1 MSVEARFWQQAGY
14 MKTQCRLC
22 PHRCKL
28 APNEKGK
35 CGVRI
40 NEDGVLRSL
49 IYGMCAAVSEDPI
62 EKKPLFHVYP
72 GSKVLSVGTVGCN
85 LFCQHCQN
93 WSLSRGDPE
102 LGRFNRMMPDSVVRI
117 AKASGCRG
125 VAFTYN
131 EPTVW
136 MEFVIDTLRLAK
148 DAGLYTSVVSN
159 GYVESKPWEELCC
172 FLDAANIDVK
182 AFSDCFYHEVC
193 GGHLQPVLETISI
206 AHKKD
211 VHVELTYLII
221 PGKNDNTEELEKFC
235 FWVKNELGV
244 DVPIHFT
251 AFHPDGKMRD
261 VPPTPLGK
269 LKKAADIARNTGLH
283 YVYIGNVLESGSED
297 TICPNCGSILIERH
311 GYKTIV
317 HQLVDS
323 RCGKCGFNIPL
334 LGAQTL

>member
-1 MSVEARFWQQAGY
+1 
-14 MKTQCRLC
+14 MKAQCRLC
-22 PHRCKL
+22 PHRCKI
-28 APNEKGK
+28 APDETGK
-35 CGVRI
+35 CGVRR
-40 NEDGVLRSL
+40 NEQGTLRSL
-49 IYGMCAAVSEDPI
+49 VYGMCAAVAEDPI

-85 LFCQHCQN
+85 LSCLHCQN

-136 MEFVIDTLRLAK
+136 MEFVIDTLRLAR
-148 DAGLYTSVVSN
+148 DAGLYTVVVTN
-159 GYVESKPWEELCC
+159 GFVEEEPWSELCG

-182 AFSDCFYHEVC
+182 AFSDSFYHEVC
-193 GGHLQPVLETISI
+193 GGSLQPVLETIKI
-206 AHKKD
+206 AKKKD

-221 PGKNDNTEELEKFC
+221 PGKNDEIEELEKFC
-235 FWVKNELGV
+235 CWVKNELGV

-251 AFHPDGKMRD
+251 AFHADGQMRD
-261 VPPTPLGK
+261 VPSTPLTK
-269 LKKAADIARNTGLH
+269 LKKAADMAKATGLQH
-283 YVYIGNVLESGSED
+283 VYIGNVIETGFED
-297 TICPNCGSILIERH
+297 TICPNCGSALIQRT
-311 GYKTIV
+311 GYKTSVLNLI
-317 HQLVDS
+317 DS
-323 RCGKCGFNIPL
+323 RCGKCGFKIPL